1 MRHKSGRQLPI
12 PSWQQFMA
20 ENCGW
25 LVGHPRPRVS
35 TSRDSQLDP
44 DPDFVFIFIVYHF
57 LAQKVLLDYLKP
69 MKTIHPT
76 QSQPIHLHIA
86 VKPKMSKFRFFS
98 ILQVPQH
105 QEMDF
110 FFLLTFWDS
119 NNLGIV
125 EDEEL
130 QKTANIW
137 SKRFCLKDE
146 V

>member
-69 MKTIHPT
+69 MKTIRPT
-76 QSQPIHLHIA
+76 QSQPIHLHIV
-86 VKPKMSKFRFFS
+86 VKPKTSKFRFFS
-98 ILQVPQH
+98 ILWVPQH
-105 QEMDF
+105 QEMDRDFLF
-110 FFLLTFWDS
+110 FS
-119 NNLGIV
+119 VNILG
-125 EDEEL
+125 L
-130 QKTANIW
+130 Q
-137 SKRFCLKDE
+137 
-146 V
+146 